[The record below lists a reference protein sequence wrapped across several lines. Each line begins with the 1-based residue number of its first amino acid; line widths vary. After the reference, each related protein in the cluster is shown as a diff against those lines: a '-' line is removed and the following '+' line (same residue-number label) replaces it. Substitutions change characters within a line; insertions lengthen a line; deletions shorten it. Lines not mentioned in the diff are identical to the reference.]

1 MTILNLHLLRVSTMF
16 HLLAAL
22 GSASLIV
29 RWLASDEYVF
39 KKVLAPVQIALL
51 CSEKHLLLL
60 SPFPIILSHFPIF
73 MSRLSSWSAKRRW
86 RFDLAALIVIVV
98 ADAIWIGSTVVENV
112 KDAKSVSEWSVLG
125 HWARQKTRSD
135 AVFLIPAL
143 DNYRPASSR
152 EDEEIAYT
160 LSGSTAFEY
169 ESHRRIWVAYKQ
181 GGAVMVKPSFYK
193 TWWRRVSEG
202 RASVARRKIGVCPR
216 KHNRLRYRNLWFE
229 RGRDNH
235 VQNRS
240 SLRLSVQMRWR
251 DWRPA
256 AVYRRALLQL
266 SLDTYRANAS

>member
-29 RWLASDEYVF
+29 RWLASEEYVF

-51 CSEKHLLLL
+51 CSEKHLVLL
-60 SPFPIILSHFPIF
+60 SPFPIILSHFPRF
-73 MSRLSSWSAKRRW
+73 MSRLSSWSIKRRW

-112 KDAKSVSEWSVLG
+112 KDAKSVSEWAVLG

-143 DNYRPASSR
+143 DNYRPAPSR

-169 ESHRRIWVAYKQ
+169 ESHRQIWVAYKQ

-193 TWWRRVSEG
+193 TWWRRVSE
-202 RASVARRKIGVCPR
+202 V
-216 KHNRLRYRNLWFE
+216 
-229 RGRDNH
+229 D
-235 VQNRS
+235 
-240 SLRLSVQMRWR
+240 
-251 DWRPA
+251 
-256 AVYRRALLQL
+256 ALQ
-266 SLDTYRANAS
+266 SLDEKLAYARANTIDYVIEICDSKEDGTTIFKTDHLCVYQSR